1 MKRLIPA
8 ILFALLMQSSLAQ
21 NSSQDWATFIRQK
34 EKGPMVITSNLY
46 YNFVGKPNYKNLLIV
61 GTTSRNC
68 KKNGYPDELG
78 LSKFYM
84 LSDSIAV
91 KLDQLTKKRLV
102 GIVTYQCSGLDIYYI
117 KDTTGVKNT
126 IKSYLEYNYAL
137 SKNYLLLEY
146 DKKWQYYKENLIPKD
161 VSERFFINHDFLN
174 QLVID
179 GDNLTGKREISHWI
193 NFLSER
199 RRQKFLDRIN
209 PLEFSVD
216 SMKTLSKTP
225 YKYQVKISR
234 KDSINPKSI
243 SHLTGV
249 LEKLSVFY
257 AGRYDGWGIAPIKKE
272 EEE

>member
-1 MKRLIPA
+1 MKRLQLA
-8 ILFALLMQSSLAQ
+8 ILLTSLAVSSFAQ

-34 EKGPMVITSNLY
+34 DKGPMVITSNLF
-46 YNFVGKPNYKNLLIV
+46 YNFVGRPNYKNLLIV

-78 LSKFYM
+78 LSKFYL

-146 DKKWQYYKENLIPKD
+146 DKKWQYYKENLVPKD
-161 VSERFFINHDFLN
+161 VTDRFFINNDFLN

-179 GDNLTGKREISHWI
+179 GDNLEGKREISHWI
-193 NFLSER
+193 NFLSEK
-199 RRQKFLDRIN
+199 RRQKFLDRIK
-209 PLEFSVD
+209 PLKFSID
-216 SMKTLSKTP
+216 SLKTLRRSP

-234 KDSINPKSI
+234 KDSINPNSI
-243 SHLTGV
+243 SNLTAV
-249 LEKLSVFY
+249 LEKLSTFHY
-257 AGRYDGWGIAPIKKE
+257 GLYDGWGIAPAKKE